1 MPLSELSTTLT
12 TSAGVHA
19 RTPDCKVDGNE
30 DADGESDSRHG
41 SPVTETSVAENVT
54 PTAATPVVSFIK
66 TRPGGTSANPTTEYA
81 ALLRVVREAGLL
93 RRRTGFYW
101 MMFSLNTLALAGV
114 AIGFVLLGDSWYQL
128 ILAAAL
134 GVILTQYAFLA
145 HEASHRQVFESGKVN
160 DIAGRT
166 IANLFVGI
174 SYSWWMTKHS
184 RHHANPNIIGKDPD
198 IEPDFITF
206 LPEDAAKTRG
216 LNAWLVKRQGY
227 LFFPALLLEGLN
239 LHAHGFRTVFGNG
252 KVDKRWVEITMLV
265 TRVGGYLA
273 ILFLMLPVG
282 LAFAFLA
289 VQLGVFGL
297 YMGASF
303 APNHKGMPTLPHDAK
318 VDFLRR
324 QVLTSRNIK
333 GGWAMDTFMGG
344 LNYQIEHHLFPNMA
358 RPHLRKAQEIAKEY
372 CADHDILYTET
383 TITESYGIVIRYLNK
398 VGLAAGGDPFDCPA
412 ASAMGR

>member
-1 MPLSELSTTLT
+1 MN
-12 TSAGVHA
+12 TS
-19 RTPDCKVDGNE
+19 
-30 DADGESDSRHG
+30 
-41 SPVTETSVAENVT
+41 SVAL
-54 PTAATPVVSFIK
+54 PTAAPLVTFTK
-66 TRPGGTSANPTTEYA
+66 TRPGGTSANPTTEYS

-101 MMFSLNTLALAGV
+101 MMFGLDTLALGG
-114 AIGFVLLGDSWYQL
+114 IITGFILLGDSWFQL
-128 ILAAAL
+128 LIAAAL
-134 GVILTQYAFLA
+134 GVVLTQYAFLA
-145 HEASHRQVFESGKVN
+145 HEACHRQVFQSGKAN
-160 DIAGRT
+160 DVAGRT

-216 LNAWLVKRQGY
+216 LNAWAVKRQGY
-227 LFFPALLLEGLN
+227 LFFPALLLEGIN
-239 LHAHGFRTVFGNG
+239 LHAHGFRTVFGRG
-252 KVDKRWVEITMLV
+252 KVDGRWIEITMLV
-265 TRVGGYLA
+265 SRVGLYLA
-273 ILFLMLPVG
+273 VLFLMLPVG
-282 LAFAFLA
+282 MAFAFLG

-303 APNHKGMPTLPHDAK
+303 APNHKGMPTLPHDSK

-358 RPHLRKAQEIAKEY
+358 RPHLREAQEVVKEY
-372 CADHDILYTET
+372 CSTHKILYTET
-383 TITESYGIVIRYLNK
+383 TILESYGIVIRYLNK
-398 VGLAAGGDPFDCPA
+398 VGLSAGGDPFDCPA
-412 ASAMGR
+412 ASSMGR